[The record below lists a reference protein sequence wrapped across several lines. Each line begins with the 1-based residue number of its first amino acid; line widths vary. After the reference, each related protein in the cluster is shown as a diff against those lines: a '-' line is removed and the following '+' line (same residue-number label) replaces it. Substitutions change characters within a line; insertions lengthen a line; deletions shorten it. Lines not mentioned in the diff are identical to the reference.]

1 MTALAEMVSR
11 RELLTNLTL
20 RELRGKYKRTAL
32 GWAWSMLNPLSAIA
46 IFSVVFGTFLA
57 GQPDIG
63 NPSGLN
69 NFTLWLTCGL
79 LPWNFTNNG
88 LQATLPSL
96 VGNSNLVKKVYFPR
110 EFIAAS
116 SVFSWLVT
124 FLIELG
130 VLTVFFL
137 FFGHVVFQWIPIVL
151 IVVALQTLFV
161 LGLALMFSALNVYFR
176 DVQHFVSIGMQ
187 VWFYLTPIV
196 YRTALADGKLP
207 NSLARSIFRLNPMM
221 RYVDAYRDLLYSQ
234 RFPPAS
240 TWIGLVVTAV
250 LSLLLGWAVFSR
262 LEPRFAEE
270 L

>member
-1 MTALAEMVSR
+1 MTALAEMIER

-46 IFSVVFGTFLA
+46 IFSVVFSLFL
-57 GQPDIG
+57 GGVPDVG
-63 NPSGLN
+63 DPSGLK
-69 NFTLWLTCGL
+69 NFTLWLTCAL

-116 SVFSWLVT
+116 SVLSWLVT

-137 FFGHVVFQWIPIVL
+137 FFGQIVFQWLPIVL
-151 IVVALQTLFV
+151 LVVLLQTAFV
-161 LGLALMFSALNVYFR
+161 LGLALVFSALNVYFR

-196 YRTALADGKLP
+196 YRTALADDRLGPVGK
-207 NSLARSIFRLNPMM
+207 AVYRLNPMM
-221 RYVDAYRDLLYSQ
+221 RFVDAYRDLLYSQ

-240 TWIGLVVTAV
+240 TWIGCVLVSV
-250 LSLLLGWAVFSR
+250 LSLLFGWAVFSR

>member
-1 MTALAEMVSR
+1 MTALAEMVER

-20 RELRGKYKRTAL
+20 RELRGKFKRTAL

-46 IFSVVFGTFLA
+46 IYSVVFKLFL
-57 GQPDIG
+57 GGNPDIG

-69 NFTLWLTCGL
+69 NFTLWLTCAL

-88 LQATLPSL
+88 IQATLPSL

-116 SVFSWLVT
+116 SVLSWLVT
-124 FLIELG
+124 YFIELG
-130 VLTVFFL
+130 VLSLFFL
-137 FFGHVVFQWIPIVL
+137 IFGQFVFQWLPIVF
-151 IVVALQTLFV
+151 IFVILQTLFV
-161 LGLALMFSALNVYFR
+161 TGIALMFSALNVYFR

-196 YRTALADGKLP
+196 YRTALANEKLGGGMA
-207 NSLARSIFRLNPMM
+207 STIYGLNPMT
-221 RYVDAYRDLLYSQ
+221 RFVDAYRDLLYNQ
-234 RFPPAS
+234 RFPPLS
-240 TWIGLVVTAV
+240 TWIGCIVVSV
-250 LSLLLGWAVFSR
+250 LSLLAGWAVFSR

>member
-1 MTALAEMVSR
+1 MTALAEMVER

-20 RELRGKYKRTAL
+20 RELRGKFKRTAL

-46 IFSVVFGTFLA
+46 IYSVVFKLFL
-57 GQPDIG
+57 GGNPDIG

-69 NFTLWLTCGL
+69 NFTLWLTCAL

-88 LQATLPSL
+88 IQATLPSL

-116 SVFSWLVT
+116 SVLSWLVT
-124 FLIELG
+124 YFIELG
-130 VLTVFFL
+130 VLSVFFL
-137 FFGHVVFQWIPIVL
+137 IFGQVVFQWLP
-151 IVVALQTLFV
+151 VVMIFVILQTLFV
-161 LGLALMFSALNVYFR
+161 TGIALMFSALNVYFR

-196 YRTALADGKLP
+196 YRTALANEKLGGGVA
-207 NSLARSIFRLNPMM
+207 STIYGLNPMT
-221 RYVDAYRDLLYSQ
+221 RFVDAYRDLLYNQ
-234 RFPPAS
+234 RFPPLS
-240 TWIGLVVTAV
+240 TWIGCILVSV
-250 LSLLLGWAVFSR
+250 LSLLAGWAVFSR

>member
-1 MTALAEMVSR
+1 MVER

-20 RELRGKYKRTAL
+20 RELRGKFKRTAL

-46 IFSVVFGTFLA
+46 IYSVVFKLFL
-57 GQPDIG
+57 GGNPDIG

-69 NFTLWLTCGL
+69 NFTLWLTCAL

-88 LQATLPSL
+88 IQATLPSL

-116 SVFSWLVT
+116 SVLSWLVT
-124 FLIELG
+124 YLIELG
-130 VLTVFFL
+130 VLSLFFL
-137 FFGHVVFQWIPIVL
+137 FFGHVVFQWLPIVL
-151 IVVALQTLFV
+151 IFVVLQTMFV
-161 LGLALMFSALNVYFR
+161 TGIALMFSALNVYFR

-196 YRTALADGKLP
+196 YRTKLADEKLGGGI
-207 NSLARSIFRLNPMM
+207 ATKIYGLNPMT
-221 RYVDAYRDLLYSQ
+221 RFVDAYRDLLYHQ
-234 RFPPAS
+234 RFPPIS
-240 TWIGLVVTAV
+240 TWIGCVVVAV
-250 LSLLLGWAVFSR
+250 GALLAGWAVFSR